1 MAMFDKPAGTDGVTS
16 PGTVVGANVKLTGT
30 LKDVNDITVHGQV
43 DGEIISD
50 RIVTVAET
58 AKVKG
63 PITATSVTIAG
74 QVNGAVNASE
84 RCELLPSARVTG
96 SIATSDLSIRS
107 GALFNGKATMAE
119 PAAEKTALL
128 KSAET
133 EPEPATE
140 SAESADRDDAG
151 TTDRATDTSAE
162 PAETEPSS
170 EAANEPTAAAGEPT
184 AELED

>member
-1 MAMFDKPAGTDGVTS
+1 MTMFDKPAGSDGVTS

-50 RIVTVAET
+50 RIVTIAET

-63 PITATSVTIAG
+63 PITATSITIAG
-74 QVNGAVNASE
+74 TVNGAINASE
-84 RCELLPSARVTG
+84 HCELLPSARVTG
-96 SIATSDLSIRS
+96 SITTGDLSIRS

-119 PAAEKTALL
+119 SQAGDKQTVLKTVDV
-128 KSAET
+128 
-133 EPEPATE
+133 EPEPEESTDTKPVAGSDNDSPITE
-140 SAESADRDDAG
+140 STPAGESASN
-151 TTDRATDTSAE
+151 DTSTPATSTE
-162 PAETEPSS
+162 PA
-170 EAANEPTAAAGEPT
+170 

>member
-1 MAMFDKPAGTDGVTS
+1 MAMFDKSVGSDGVTS

-50 RIVTVAET
+50 RIVTIAET

-63 PITATSVTIAG
+63 PITATSITIAG

-119 PAAEKTALL
+119 SPTNDKQTLL
-128 KSAET
+128 KVVDTAPEPDQSTDTQSASTATNDSPET
-133 EPEPATE
+133 EAAPPLRDDVTKNASVPTPATE
-140 SAESADRDDAG
+140 
-151 TTDRATDTSAE
+151 
-162 PAETEPSS
+162 PA
-170 EAANEPTAAAGEPT
+170 

>member
-1 MAMFDKPAGTDGVTS
+1 MAMFDKPAGVDGVAS

-50 RIVTVAET
+50 RIVTIAET

-63 PITATSVTIAG
+63 PITATSVMIAG
-74 QVNGAVNASE
+74 LVNGAVNASE

-96 SIATSDLSIRS
+96 SITTTDLSIRS

-119 PAAEKTALL
+119 SQTTEKQTLL
-128 KSAET
+128 KAVEVETET
-133 EPEPATE
+133 EPTTE
-140 SAESADRDDAG
+140 S
-151 TTDRATDTSAE
+151 TTE
-162 PAETEPSS
+162 SS
-170 EAANEPTAAAGEPT
+170 EATAKADAAPEPEGPQPMSDEAPATTPTEPA

>member
-1 MAMFDKPAGTDGVTS
+1 MAMFDKPAGTDGVSS

-63 PITATSVTIAG
+63 PVTATSVTIAG
-74 QVNGAVNASE
+74 LVNGAVNASE

-96 SIATSDLSIRS
+96 SITTSDLSIRS

-119 PAAEKTALL
+119 PSATDKAALM
-128 KSAET
+128 KSADV
-133 EPEPATE
+133 EPEPGQTPTADEQAVELTE
-140 SAESADRDDAG
+140 SAATETTIAESAPESPTPTPDV
-151 TTDRATDTSAE
+151 T
-162 PAETEPSS
+162 PA
-170 EAANEPTAAAGEPT
+170 EPT

>member
-1 MAMFDKPAGTDGVTS
+1 MAMFDKSVGSDGVTS

-50 RIVTVAET
+50 RIVTIAET

-63 PITATSVTIAG
+63 PITATSITIAG

-96 SIATSDLSIRS
+96 SIATSD
-107 GALFNGKATMAE
+107 
-119 PAAEKTALL
+119 
-128 KSAET
+128 
-133 EPEPATE
+133 
-140 SAESADRDDAG
+140 
-151 TTDRATDTSAE
+151 
-162 PAETEPSS
+162 
-170 EAANEPTAAAGEPT
+170 
-184 AELED
+184 